1 MFGRFVK
8 SSVFLRR
15 VILRARRVVLRVRV
29 VSIILLITIFA
40 SVGFFSRYFVSSSF
54 ICCLIVDFIL
64 EEISL
69 FLVWEENFGFGI
81 FTETIVIRFLR
92 VSLSVALILV
102 FLL

>member
-1 MFGRFVK
+1 MIFV
-8 SSVFLRR
+8 L
-15 VILRARRVVLRVRV
+15 
-29 VSIILLITIFA
+29 
-40 SVGFFSRYFVSSSF
+40 VGFFSRYFVSSLF

-81 FTETIVIRFLR
+81 FMEMIVIRFLC
-92 VSLSVALILV
+92 VLLLVVLILV